1 MINLKIALFIIPY
14 LLISCI
20 NSQSSNKFEEFEA
33 AQPVRITAD
42 TTIILIRDYF
52 PSLDCIDSVN
62 SLTLGISKYN
72 SNFDTLRVITLPET
86 KRINVI
92 SISSSGEKG
101 SLVVLD
107 YRNINRESN
116 TEPVIAVSSGIKG
129 EKIAAEIYG
138 KSPEYIVL
146 WQNTLVDP
154 FHIEE
159 KRDKSHH
166 YGKVVLNIE
175 IPSNAKKFERS
186 YLRLY
191 SANSSTQGN
200 DILIPLNNGR
210 VIESASYLKR
220 DDKHSQIM
228 YSLMIDRFRDG
239 NPYNTMKLNSP
250 DVLPK
255 VDYYG
260 GDLEGIIEKIKSGF
274 FNNLGVNTI
283 WISPITQ
290 NPLDAWGQ
298 FEDPVTKFSGYHGYW
313 PIYLTKIDKRFGN
326 EEVLKELLF
335 EAHSRDINVILDYV
349 ANHMHIDSPTL
360 KANPEWTTSPVTPDG
375 RPNFEL
381 WDEFRLTTWFD
392 KHIPSLD
399 LERKEV
405 YEPMTDSAL
414 FWITN
419 FEFDGFRHDATKH
432 IPEVFW
438 RSLTKKIKESRPGK
452 SIYQIGETYGSP
464 SLINSY
470 VRNGMLDGQ
479 FDFNVYDSF
488 IWSIINSDGSF
499 ASVMKTL
506 EESLSTYGYHN
517 LMGYITGNHDRP
529 RFVSLAGGDL
539 LVDEDWKKAGW
550 KREIGFGRSEAYD
563 YLSVLH
569 AFILTIPGIP
579 TIYYGDEYGEP
590 GANDPDNRR
599 WMRFEEYSERERA
612 VLDNF
617 IKLAKYRSSSMPL
630 IYGEFI
636 PLVSDNDII
645 AYMRVYM
652 GQIVIIALNKSDKP
666 LKLDLNIPIDT
677 DISSLKSRTG
687 KIISADSNKITIEI
701 EPRGYT
707 LLNN

>member
-630 IYGEFI
+630 IYGDFI

-645 AYMRVYM
+645 AYIRVYM

>member
-1 MINLKIALFIIPY
+1 MNNLKIALFIIPY

-33 AQPVRITAD
+33 AQPVKITAD

-630 IYGEFI
+630 IYGDFI

>member
-1 MINLKIALFIIPY
+1 
-14 LLISCI
+14 
-20 NSQSSNKFEEFEA
+20 
-33 AQPVRITAD
+33 
-42 TTIILIRDYF
+42 
-52 PSLDCIDSVN
+52 
-62 SLTLGISKYN
+62 
-72 SNFDTLRVITLPET
+72 
-86 KRINVI
+86 
-92 SISSSGEKG
+92 
-101 SLVVLD
+101 
-107 YRNINRESN
+107 
-116 TEPVIAVSSGIKG
+116 
-129 EKIAAEIYG
+129 
-138 KSPEYIVL
+138 
-146 WQNTLVDP
+146 
-154 FHIEE
+154 
-159 KRDKSHH
+159 
-166 YGKVVLNIE
+166 
-175 IPSNAKKFERS
+175 
-186 YLRLY
+186 
-191 SANSSTQGN
+191 
-200 DILIPLNNGR
+200 
-210 VIESASYLKR
+210 
-220 DDKHSQIM
+220 
-228 YSLMIDRFRDG
+228 
-239 NPYNTMKLNSP
+239 MKLNSP

-630 IYGEFI
+630 IYGDFI

>member
-250 DVLPK
+250 DVLSK

-274 FNNLGVNTI
+274 FNNLGINTI

-569 AFILTIPGIP
+569 TFILTIPGIP

-630 IYGEFI
+630 IYGDFI

-687 KIISADSNKITIEI
+687 KIISADSNKIKIEI

>member
-1 MINLKIALFIIPY
+1 MNNLKIALFIIPY

-33 AQPVRITAD
+33 AQPVRITED

-630 IYGEFI
+630 IYGDFI

>member
-101 SLVVLD
+101 NLVVLD

-630 IYGEFI
+630 IYGDFI

-666 LKLDLNIPIDT
+666 LKLYLNIPIDT

>member
-630 IYGEFI
+630 IYGDFI

>member
-250 DVLPK
+250 DVLSK

-274 FNNLGVNTI
+274 FNNLGINTI

-360 KANPEWTTSPVTPDG
+360 KANPEWTTSPVTSDG

-569 AFILTIPGIP
+569 TFILTIPGIP

-599 WMRFEEYSERERA
+599 WMRFEDYSERERA

-630 IYGEFI
+630 IYGDFI

-687 KIISADSNKITIEI
+687 KIISADSNKIKIEI

>member
-129 EKIAAEIYG
+129 EKVAAEIYG

-630 IYGEFI
+630 IYGDFI

>member
-1 MINLKIALFIIPY
+1 MNNLKIALFIIPY

-33 AQPVRITAD
+33 AQPVKITAD

-52 PSLDCIDSVN
+52 PSLDCIDSIN

-274 FNNLGVNTI
+274 FNNLGINTI

-630 IYGEFI
+630 IYGDFI

>member
-20 NSQSSNKFEEFEA
+20 NNQSSNKFEEFDA
-33 AQPVRITAD
+33 AQAVRITAD
-42 TTIILIRDYF
+42 TTILLIRDYF

-72 SNFDTLRVITLPET
+72 SNFDTIRVITLPET
-86 KRINVI
+86 KKLNVI

-107 YRNINRESN
+107 CRNIYRVSN
-116 TEPVIAVSSGIKG
+116 TESVIAVSSGIKG
-129 EKIAAEIYG
+129 EKIVAEIYG

-159 KRDKSHH
+159 KRDKSHQ

-186 YLRLY
+186 YLRLF

-200 DILIPLNNGR
+200 DILIPLKNGR

-260 GDLEGIIEKIKSGF
+260 GDLEGINEKIKSGF
-274 FNNLGVNTI
+274 FNNLGINTI

-298 FEDPVTKFSGYHGYW
+298 FEDPMTKFSGYHGYW

-326 EEVLKELLF
+326 EEVLKELLN

-349 ANHMHIDSPTL
+349 ANHMHINSPTL

-392 KHIPSLD
+392 KHIPSID
-399 LERKEV
+399 LERKDV

-432 IPEVFW
+432 IPEIFW

-550 KREIGFGRSEAYD
+550 KREIGVGRFEAYD

-599 WMRFEEYSERERA
+599 WMRFGDYSEREQS
-612 VLDNF
+612 VLENF
-617 IKLAKYRSSSMPL
+617 IKLSKYRSSSMPL
-630 IYGEFI
+630 IYGDFI
-636 PLVSDNDII
+636 PLISDNDII

-652 GQIVIIALNKSDKP
+652 GQIVIIALNKSDKQ
-666 LKLDLNIPIDT
+666 LQLDLNIPIDT
-677 DISSLKSRTG
+677 DISLLKSRTG

>member
-33 AQPVRITAD
+33 AQPVRITED

-630 IYGEFI
+630 IYGDFI